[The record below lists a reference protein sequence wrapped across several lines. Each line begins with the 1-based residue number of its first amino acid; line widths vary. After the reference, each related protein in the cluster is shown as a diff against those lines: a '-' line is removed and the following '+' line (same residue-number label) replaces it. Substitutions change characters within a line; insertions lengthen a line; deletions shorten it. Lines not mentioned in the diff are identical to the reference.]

1 MLCIPNWILLSQKKS
16 FFLQENVWN
25 WGSSYYANKPDTE
38 KQVSYFFS
46 YMEILK
52 NDDDSLKVEEGPIR
66 NGKSTGG
73 QERIKKAIGD

>member
-1 MLCIPNWILLSQKKS
+1 
-16 FFLQENVWN
+16 
-25 WGSSYYANKPDTE
+25 
-38 KQVSYFFS
+38 
-46 YMEILK
+46 MEILK